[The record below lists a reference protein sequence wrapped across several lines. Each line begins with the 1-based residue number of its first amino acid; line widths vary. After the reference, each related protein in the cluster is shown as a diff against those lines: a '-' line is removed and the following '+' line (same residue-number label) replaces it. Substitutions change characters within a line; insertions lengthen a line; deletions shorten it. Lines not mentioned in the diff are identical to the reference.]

1 MKISKFSPL
10 LVFGLL
16 ATLMVNPLS
25 SIKEVKGSEYSYDEL
40 VLSQPSTIKGDYTYE
55 EIGRVHMNSNELIY
69 FNIADST
76 TTSITYEYGFEQK
89 GNGQSFYL
97 DTPGGGF
104 STMMRVRTICNNNL
118 STSNGLLFYA
128 DLSEIKAEKG
138 DKIEVGIGLVMMDS
152 QNEPPYSSGLF
163 DESVYK
169 GHFRHYYPLDN
180 QEAYYYDILDGGYKT
195 TTTKDK
201 CVLVSEGF
209 KGWVYI
215 PLSIYSWNSRIGSS
229 YTFMNSAF
237 GEGYDWL
244 NYAHLMVKNVKA
256 DDAQSRLWFDEMVFV
271 KQLTAV
277 TKSYVSQYNLN
288 PTCSYIGGEV
298 LQDSATGDY
307 QIRNSVAK
315 LEHNYSYTKFKNG
328 AIGVCSHCGDL
339 IYTEDS
345 SVVANAST
353 GDVSNF
359 VDVHFH
365 YGKNNEKEDIVIIN
379 KQGRVS
385 REKEPRIERIT
396 KDDGWKYDFS
406 VWTSTNDIYTP
417 VDPKTH
423 AHTEETHY
431 YASYLIESYD
441 NTKYSHVPNLLAIN
455 GGRYNIT
462 SANTGKIVMNGNSN
476 FALAY
481 NTVTDFAYRGLPLI
495 NNAVAGGST
504 YDYYYYSDQLVIGY
518 RPKILVFNLTTND
531 QAYWSMSEKDIIETT
546 EKYILRVHQ
555 YLPDCQIAI
564 VNASPLPGRSE
575 MFATVERLNETMKS
589 FADKYDFTYYIDTY
603 EFVYTRMLEY
613 PDGWEFW
620 THMDTDTLS
629 TWMNLIADGIQEIV
643 DEKGIKF

>member
-1 MKISKFSPL
+1 MKLSKFTPL

-16 ATLMVNPLS
+16 ATFMNNPFKA
-25 SIKEVKGSEYSYDEL
+25 IEIVKGDEYSYDEL
-40 VLSQPSTIKGDYTYE
+40 VLSQPSTINDDNTYE
-55 EIGRVHMNSNELIY
+55 EIGRVSMNPNEVTY

-89 GNGQSFYL
+89 GNGYSLYL
-97 DTPGGGF
+97 DTPAGGY
-104 STMMRVRTICNNNL
+104 STLMRAKTICNQNL
-118 STSNGLLFYA
+118 SASSGLLFYA

-138 DKIEVGIGLVMMDS
+138 DKIGVGISLVMMDS
-152 QNEPPYSSGLF
+152 QNEPPYSPGLF
-163 DESVYK
+163 DASIYK

-180 QEAYYYDILDGGYKT
+180 EEAYYYDIFEGSYKA

-201 CVLVSEGF
+201 CVLVDEGF

-215 PLSIYSWNSRIGSS
+215 PLSVYSWNSRIGSS
-229 YTFMNSAF
+229 YSFMNSAF

-244 NYAHLMVKNVKA
+244 NYSHFMVKNVKS
-256 DDAQSRLWFDEMVFV
+256 DDAQSRVWFDEMVFA
-271 KQLTAV
+271 KKLTPI
-277 TKSYVSQYNLN
+277 TKEYTFQYNLS
-288 PTCSYIGGEV
+288 PTCSSIGGEV
-298 LQDSATGDY
+298 MQDETTGDY
-307 QIRNSVAK
+307 CIKNSTSK
-315 LEHNYSYTKFKNG
+315 LEHNYSYIKFKNG
-328 AIGVCSHCGDL
+328 VIGTCSLCGDL
-339 IYTEDS
+339 IYVEDNDI
-345 SVVANAST
+345 VTNASS
-353 GDVSNF
+353 GDTSNF

-365 YGKNNEKEDIVIIN
+365 YGKDSELEDVVIVS
-379 KQGRVS
+379 KQGSVN
-385 REKEPRIERIT
+385 REKEPRVGRIT

-406 VWTSTNDIYTP
+406 AWCSSKDVYTP
-417 VDPKTH
+417 VDPKASVH
-423 AHTEETHY
+423 EEETHY

-441 NTKYSHVPNLLAIN
+441 NVKYSHVPNLLAIN
-455 GGRYNIT
+455 GGRYNI
-462 SANTGKIVMNGNSN
+462 SSNTGKIIMNGNSN

-518 RPKILVFNLTTND
+518 RPKLLVFNLTTND
-531 QAYWSMSEKDIIETT
+531 QAYWSMSEKDVIKAT

-555 YLPDCQIAI
+555 YLPECQIAI

-575 MFATVERLNETMKS
+575 MFATVERVNESMRK
-589 FADKYDFTYYIDTY
+589 FADKYDFTHYIDTY
-603 EFVYTRMLEY
+603 EFVYARMHEY

-643 DEKGIKF
+643 DEKGIVF